1 MVRPARPA
9 QRLPDVFVVTLTA
22 DVADVIAREARGS
35 ADGTETGG
43 IVLGHDR
50 DGELVVTIVGGPGP
64 AALRTPNL
72 FKRDLAH
79 AQALAD
85 DAYDRDGSVWIG
97 EWHTHP
103 AGPAAPSAVDL
114 NTYAAHLADPS
125 LGFDRFLSI
134 IVLPCAEHGW
144 QHVSAVAWVV
154 EGDTAHLA
162 ELRTEAAQ

>member
-1 MVRPARPA
+1 M
-9 QRLPDVFVVTLTA
+9 FVVTLTA
-22 DVADVIAREARGS
+22 SLAEIIALEARAS

-50 DGELVVTIVGGPGP
+50 DGELLVTFVGGPGP
-64 AALRTPNL
+64 AALRTSNR

-85 DAYDRDGSVWIG
+85 EAYDRDGSVWIG

-103 AGPAAPSAVDL
+103 TGPAAPSTVDL
-114 NTYAAHLADPS
+114 NTYAKHLADPT
-125 LGFDRFLSI
+125 LEFERFLSI

-144 QHVSAVAWVV
+144 QHVTAAAWVI
-154 EGDTAHLA
+154 EGDTAERA
-162 ELRTEAAQ
+162 ELRTEATRDRRP

>member
-1 MVRPARPA
+1 
-9 QRLPDVFVVTLTA
+9 VFVVTLTA
-22 DVADVIAREARGS
+22 NVADVIANEARGS

-50 DGELVVTIVGGPGP
+50 DGELLVTVVGGPGP
-64 AALRTPNL
+64 AALRTPNR

-103 AGPAAPSAVDL
+103 KGPATPSAVDL
-114 NTYAAHLADPS
+114 NTYATHLADPTLEFS
-125 LGFDRFLSI
+125 RFLSI
-134 IVLPCAEHGW
+134 IVLPCDEHGW
-144 QHVSAVAWVV
+144 QHVSAVAWVM
-154 EGDTAHLA
+154 EGDTAELA